1 MRAGDI
7 DWRGMTG
14 FDLPEIERIAG
25 IVHPGFFESAEVLAE
40 RRALY
45 HHGAYVLEVGERI
58 AGYVLSHPW
67 RFGDAPALNTLIHR
81 LPDGADTYYIH
92 DIALLPLAR
101 KVGAA
106 SQIIKGLIKHATV
119 SGFKNISLI
128 AVNNSA
134 PFWSRFG
141 FAVADVDG
149 LRQKLLSYDA
159 DARYMV
165 RQLSREDMKPRSS
178 LRYQVND

>member
-1 MRAGDI
+1 MRVGDV

-14 FDLPEIERIAG
+14 FDLPEIERIAA
-25 IVHPGFFESAEVLAE
+25 IVHPGYFEALEVLAE

-67 RFGDAPALNTLIHR
+67 RFGDAPALNTLIGR
-81 LPDGADTYYIH
+81 LPDNPDTYYIH

-101 KVGAA
+101 KIGAA
-106 SQIIKGLIKHATV
+106 SQIVKGLIKHATV
-119 SGFKNISLI
+119 SGFEHVSLI

-141 FAVADVDG
+141 FSVTEVDSIK
-149 LRQKLLSYDA
+149 QKLLSYDA
-159 DARYMV
+159 GARYMV
-165 RQLSREDMKPRSS
+165 RQLS
-178 LRYQVND
+178 